1 VRIKQIT
8 YRTVALLFFALAPRT
23 TDAEL
28 VAALSSHLVAITT
41 SFSGTNVLLFGT
53 SGGGGDVVVVIRGPE
68 TSQVVRRKGRR
79 FGLWVNEKDIT
90 FERVP
95 GYYTVAANKPLED
108 FVPISVAERHQIGID
123 YLKIN
128 TSDNEHVDQVN
139 VFRKALIR
147 NKQRLQLYGEKPGHI
162 TFLGGTLFRTDMPIP
177 ANAPVG
183 SYTVS
188 IYLVADEEIV
198 SAETTPLVVSK
209 VGFEAQI
216 FDFAHRYS
224 LAYGVLAILIAVVAG
239 WTANFIFRRD

>member
-1 VRIKQIT
+1 MKTTRIISG
-8 YRTVALLFFALAPRT
+8 ALAIFFFALAPRT

-41 SFSGTNVLLFGT
+41 SFTGTNVLLFGT
-53 SGGGGDVVVVIRGPE
+53 SGGGGDVVVVIRGPDKP
-68 TSQVVRRKGRR
+68 QVVRRKGRR
-79 FGLWVNEKDIT
+79 FGVWVTQKDIT

-108 FVPISVAERHQIGID
+108 FVPAPIAERHQIGID
-123 YLKIN
+123 YLRL
-128 TSDNEHVDQVN
+128 TARETVRPDQLNE
-139 VFRKALIR
+139 FRKALIR

-162 TFLGGTLFRTDMPIP
+162 IFLGGTLFRTDMPIP

-188 IYLVADEEIV
+188 IYLVADGEII

-209 VGFEAQI
+209 VGVEAQI
-216 FDFAHRYS
+216 SDFAHRYS
-224 LAYGVLAILIAVVAG
+224 FAYGVLAILIAAVAG
-239 WTANFIFRRD
+239 WTANLIIRRD